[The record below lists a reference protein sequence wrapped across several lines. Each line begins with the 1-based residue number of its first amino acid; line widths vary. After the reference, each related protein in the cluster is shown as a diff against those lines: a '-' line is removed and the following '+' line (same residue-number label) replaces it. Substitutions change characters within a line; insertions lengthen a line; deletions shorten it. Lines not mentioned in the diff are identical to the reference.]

1 MVQNK
6 QPHFKPI
13 SHSGESVVGDS
24 TGSGNR
30 RSGQFSCHY
39 KSFRWL
45 QMSDY
50 LLPIGIL
57 SIVLLYGDAIGAVIK
72 IVLGAYG

>member
-1 MVQNK
+1 
-6 QPHFKPI
+6 
-13 SHSGESVVGDS
+13 
-24 TGSGNR
+24 
-30 RSGQFSCHY
+30 
-39 KSFRWL
+39 
-45 QMSDY
+45 MSDY